1 MTTKSASA
9 SARGAGHPLANAS
22 GEMRGPLRRQRA
34 SLEHE
39 RVRAA
44 WTFLLPMLVILAFVA
59 GWPLARTIWFG
70 LTNASLADLHHAQ
83 WIGFANYLSHDDD
96 GRWSGLLADPDWWK
110 AVRNT
115 FVFAIVSVALETVF
129 GMIIALVLNTPFRG
143 RGLVR
148 AAVLIPWAIP
158 TIVSAKMWGWMLN
171 DQFGI
176 LNHALM
182 GLGLLSHP
190 IAWTADPHLA
200 LMAVVMVDVWKTTP
214 FMALL
219 ILAGL
224 QLLPSDCFEAAK
236 IDGAHPLQVFFRI
249 TLPLLRPAIV
259 VAVIFRALDA
269 LRVFDLIYVLTSNST
284 DTMSMSVYARQ
295 QLVDFQEIGYGS
307 AASTLLF
314 LIIAFAVMVMIIV
327 GRSRADTV

>member
-1 MTTKSASA
+1 MTKSASA
-9 SARGAGHPLANAS
+9 AGAALASSPGRGT
-22 GEMRGPLRRQRA
+22 RRKHRT
-34 SLEHE
+34 SLERE
-39 RVRAA
+39 RVRSA
-44 WTFLLPMLVILAFVA
+44 WLFLAPMLVILACVA
-59 GWPLARTIWFG
+59 GWPLVRTIWFG
-70 LTNASLADLHHAQ
+70 FTNANLADLHHAE
-83 WIGFANYLSHDDD
+83 WVGISNFLSHDDD
-96 GRWSGLLADPDWWK
+96 GRWSGLLADPDWWR

-115 FVFAIVSVALETVF
+115 VVFAIASVALETVL

-148 AAVLIPWAIP
+148 TAVLIPWAIP

-182 GLGLLSHP
+182 GIGILSHP
-190 IAWTADPHLA
+190 VAWTADPHLA
-200 LMAVVMVDVWKTTP
+200 LMAVVIVDVWKTTP

-219 ILAGL
+219 ILSGL
-224 QLLPSDCFEAAK
+224 QLLPADCFEAAR
-236 IDGAHPLQVFFRI
+236 IDGANPVQIFFRI
-249 TLPLLRPAIV
+249 TLPLVRPAV
-259 VAVIFRALDA
+259 MVAVIFRVLDA
-269 LRVFDLIYVLTSNST
+269 LRVFDLIYVLTSNSS

-314 LIIAFAVMVMIIV
+314 LVIAFFVIVMIVV
-327 GRSRADTV
+327 GRNHNEDVV